1 MLLESGP
8 MRISAMWNVVA
19 RANHDRGAV
28 LSLLMF
34 YYSVADFFRHQATR
48 PVSLLSE
55 HICAL
60 RNNMKLVSVHSLWCV
75 LVTSKS

>member
-1 MLLESGP
+1 

-19 RANHDRGAV
+19 RTNHDRGAV

-34 YYSVADFFRHQATR
+34 YSLADFFRHQATR

-60 RNNMKLVSVHSLWCV
+60 PNNMKLVNIHCGSCV
-75 LVTSKS
+75 LVTPKS